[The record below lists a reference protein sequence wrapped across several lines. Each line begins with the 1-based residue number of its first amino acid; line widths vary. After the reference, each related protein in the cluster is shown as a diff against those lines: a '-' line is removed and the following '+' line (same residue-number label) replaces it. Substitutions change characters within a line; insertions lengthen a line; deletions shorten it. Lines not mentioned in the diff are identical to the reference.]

1 MSKVCVVT
9 GTRAEYSLLCGL
21 MQALRDDD
29 SFELQI
35 VATGMHLSPE
45 FGLTVERF
53 ASDGLDVNRK
63 VEMLLSSDTPTGIAK
78 STGLG
83 MIGFADAFADL
94 CPELIVVLGD
104 RFEIL
109 AAVTAALYARIPIAH
124 IHGGETTLG
133 AFDEGIRHA
142 ITKMSHL
149 HFVAAEDYRRRVVQL
164 GENPEH
170 VYNVGG
176 LGVDAI
182 RQTELLSQEALNT
195 LVGMSI
201 GNRCLLVTF
210 HPVTLEH
217 ATAEEQYGELLA
229 ALRGIV
235 HECQIVFTMPNAD
248 TDGRQLIQMTRQ
260 FAAEYPESTRA
271 VTSLGQPGYW
281 SMLSQAAAVIG
292 NSSSGL
298 LEAPSFG
305 VPTVNI
311 GDRQTGRL
319 KAASV
324 LDCPPSATEITG
336 AIRKALSDEFR
347 DTCASVISPY
357 GSGGAAR
364 KIVEILRGFEPGQ
377 QIVKKSFYDVAVDI
391 EDAGAHE
398 SEQQIEA

>member
-1 MSKVCVVT
+1 MKVCVVT
-9 GTRAEYSLLCGL
+9 GTRAEYSLLSSL
-21 MQALRDDD
+21 MKALRDDVG
-29 SFELQI
+29 FELQI

-45 FGLTVERF
+45 FGLTVDRIS
-53 ASDGLDVNRK
+53 ADGLNVDRK

-83 MIGFADAFADL
+83 MIGFADVFAELSPDL
-94 CPELIVVLGD
+94 VVVLGD

-149 HFVAAEDYRRRVVQL
+149 HFVAADEYRKRVVQL
-164 GENPEH
+164 GEDPAR
-170 VYNVGG
+170 VFNVGG
-176 LGVDAI
+176 LGVDSMQQMMLLD
-182 RQTELLSQEALNT
+182 QTSLSE
-195 LVGMSI
+195 LVGMNI
-201 GNRCLLVTF
+201 GDRCLLVTF
-210 HPVTLEH
+210 HPVTLED
-217 ATAEEQYGELLA
+217 ATAESQFEELLKSLEA
-229 ALRGIV
+229 V
-235 HECQIVFTMPNAD
+235 KSDCQIVFTMPNAD
-248 TDGRQLIQMTRQ
+248 TDGRRLIAMTEDFVARHPNQM
-260 FAAEYPESTRA
+260 RA

-281 SMLSQAAAVIG
+281 SMLSRAAVVVG

-298 LEAPSFG
+298 LEAPTYG

-324 LDCPPSATEITG
+324 LDCAPCATEIAA
-336 AIRKALSDEFR
+336 AIEKAMSSEFR

-357 GSGGAAR
+357 GSGGATR
-364 KIVEILRGFEPGQ
+364 KIVEILRGFKPDQ

-398 SEQQIEA
+398 SGAAN